1 MSSGEESA
9 AAIATGERPKAASR
23 ARNVAAMTVAHP
35 AGRRCRNGNDD
46 DDDVCSA
53 VAMYGRCCSHAVAGL
68 QLRLRAESTAGC
80 CPVGVLECI

>member
-1 MSSGEESA
+1 
-9 AAIATGERPKAASR
+9 
-23 ARNVAAMTVAHP
+23 MTVAHP

-68 QLRLRAESTAGC
+68 QLRLRAENTAAVALLASLSVYSSSSRVMGRSWDRNF
-80 CPVGVLECI
+80 GSIKHGTHQGDT